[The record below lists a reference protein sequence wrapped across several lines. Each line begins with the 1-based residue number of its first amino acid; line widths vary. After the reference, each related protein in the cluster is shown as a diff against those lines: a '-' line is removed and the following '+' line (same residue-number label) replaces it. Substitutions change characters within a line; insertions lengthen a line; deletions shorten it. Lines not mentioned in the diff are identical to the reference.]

1 MYSWALII
9 FCFILFNCSGSD
21 IKVDNKRIN
30 QSTNI
35 AIYECDSDSLILSQ
49 SAKDA
54 LIDAGLTKCM
64 MPFGVLIG
72 SDKNIPDSFVLLAGQ
87 ILSEMLDQNMDREVD
102 DSLILDYVQNWQ
114 VAWLAMPSDPEIWEN
129 DQLPVLQGILG
140 YDIIIPEWWM
150 GSSGLSQPN
159 EHAKSVMVEE
169 ITHFLTQFGY
179 SAAYPEQFGVTNW
192 SSVIAKE
199 TLLAQCKWWQHP
211 ENDCPNSPSQVNGD
225 CSSPDCDV
233 VEFYHQV
240 LILRAG
246 MMPEWFGVGFPD
258 SKEILEGLLSDEI
271 KNIMDS
277 PIYHQLKEPISF
289 QYPIP

>member
-9 FCFILFNCSGSD
+9 FCFISFNCNGSGV
-21 IKVDNKRIN
+21 KVDNKIIN

-35 AIYECDSDSLILSQ
+35 SIYECGSDSITLSQ
-49 SAKDA
+49 IAKDA
-54 LIDAGLTKCM
+54 LMAAGLTKCM

-72 SDKNIPDSFVLLAGQ
+72 SDKNIPDSFVLLAGR
-87 ILSEMLDQNMDREVD
+87 ILSEMLDQNMDGEVD
-102 DSLILDYVQNWQ
+102 DSLILDYVQNWER
-114 VAWLAMPSDPEIWEN
+114 AWLAMPSDPEIWEN
-129 DQLPVLQGILG
+129 DQLPILQGILG

-150 GSSGLSQPN
+150 GSSGLSQPDDN
-159 EHAKSVMVEE
+159 AKSVMVEE

-179 SAAYPEQFGVTNW
+179 SALYPEQFSVTNW
-192 SSVIAKE
+192 SSVIGRE
-199 TLLAQCKWWQHP
+199 TLLAQCTWWQHP

-225 CSSPDCDV
+225 CSSPDCDI

-246 MMPEWFGVGFPD
+246 MVPGWFGIGFPN
-258 SKEILEGLLSDEI
+258 SKEELEVLLSDEI
-271 KNIMDS
+271 KSIIDS
-277 PIYHQLKEPISF
+277 PIYHQIKAPISF